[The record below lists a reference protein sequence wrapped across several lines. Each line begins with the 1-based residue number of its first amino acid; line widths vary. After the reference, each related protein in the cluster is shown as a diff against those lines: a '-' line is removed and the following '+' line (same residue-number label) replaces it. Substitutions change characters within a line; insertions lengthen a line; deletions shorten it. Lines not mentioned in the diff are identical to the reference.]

1 MNEQNKIKNEE
12 SDINKEIEKELLSY
26 LDSNEHKQG
35 SDSTEKKKFKTPA
48 FLVMLILAIII
59 FVRYISQMM

>member
-12 SDINKEIEKELLSY
+12 NIEENEKSDINKEIEKELLSY

-35 SDSTEKKKFKTPA
+35 SDSTEKK
-48 FLVMLILAIII
+48 
-59 FVRYISQMM
+59 